1 MKDNY
6 SAEEF
11 RKLLN
16 NGTIKISKK
25 RLKMDSNELLLKDK
39 QSTTIDNKV
48 SKIKNKK
55 VINPIIEYS
64 DYEVL
69 SFEINSILPTLNKYI
84 NAERTN
90 KYIASSMKKKATEI
104 CKISSSILYG
114 FSNPEILHDI
124 KVHYIVPNNKIDSDN
139 LYFGI
144 KFILDGM
151 VKAEILKD
159 DSRKYI
165 RNIENSIETIKDKY
179 LIQVSLLKVKK

>member
-90 KYIASSMKKKATEI
+90 KYIASSMKKK
-104 CKISSSILYG
+104 SY
-114 FSNPEILHDI
+114 
-124 KVHYIVPNNKIDSDN
+124 
-139 LYFGI
+139 
-144 KFILDGM
+144 
-151 VKAEILKD
+151 
-159 DSRKYI
+159 
-165 RNIENSIETIKDKY
+165 
-179 LIQVSLLKVKK
+179 